1 MHSLLASNL
10 ASAPAS
16 PPRLCSQ
23 IAACN
28 KELHGLKQQLARTR
42 SPAQQNLIKKKML
55 AILQRRKL
63 YERNASQM
71 MSVATK
77 MESTSMAIE
86 SAEMATNQVAT
97 IRQQVGV
104 LKDKTAELDLD
115 ALEDAQDDLEDLMG
129 DVDEVHEIMGRSFGM
144 DEVSDADLD
153 AELALIGEEDG
164 LDLGEEFDGI
174 EAGPGGVSDPYA
186 MPAVPAA
193 AAASSAG
200 PVPVAAGTAM
210 PAVPAASGSHD
221 AYGGT
226 L

>member
-1 MHSLLASNL
+1 
-10 ASAPAS
+10 
-16 PPRLCSQ
+16 
-23 IAACN
+23 
-28 KELHGLKQQLARTR
+28 
-42 SPAQQNLIKKKML
+42 
-55 AILQRRKL
+55 
-63 YERNASQM
+63 
-71 MSVATK
+71 
-77 MESTSMAIE
+77 
-86 SAEMATNQVAT
+86 
-97 IRQQVGV
+97 
-104 LKDKTAELDLD
+104 
-115 ALEDAQDDLEDLMG
+115 MG